1 MLPGTSVGSL
11 SLWEGEWTDRA
22 MLTNYTD
29 LILRL

>member
-1 MLPGTSVGSL
+1 MLPDTSVGSF
-11 SLWEGEWTDRA
+11 SLWEGEGTDRA